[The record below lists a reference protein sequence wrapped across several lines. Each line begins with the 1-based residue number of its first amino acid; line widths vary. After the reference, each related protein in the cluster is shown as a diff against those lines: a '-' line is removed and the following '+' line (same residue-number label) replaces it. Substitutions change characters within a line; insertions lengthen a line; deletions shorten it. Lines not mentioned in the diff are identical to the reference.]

1 MAASSASAENL
12 LKWISRELLGTAGK
26 SLQSAEHEKGEEKL
40 DKYLE
45 EKNMKKETVK
55 DCVYYLPLAAPIS
68 P

>member
-26 SLQSAEHEKGEEKL
+26 SLQSAEHEKGEKRL

-45 EKNMKKETVK
+45 EKERDSTEHLDKSTFDE
-55 DCVYYLPLAAPIS
+55 YGH
-68 P
+68 

>member
-26 SLQSAEHEKGEEKL
+26 SLQSAEHKKGEERL

-45 EKNMKKETVK
+45 EKETLK
-55 DCVYYLPLAAPIS
+55 DCV
-68 P
+68 

>member
-1 MAASSASAENL
+1 MADSSASAENL

-40 DKYLE
+40 DKYE
-45 EKNMKKETVK
+45 HEQ
-55 DCVYYLPLAAPIS
+55 CVYYLPLAAPIS

>member
-26 SLQSAEHEKGEEKL
+26 SLQSAEHEKGEKRL

-45 EKNMKKETVK
+45 EKETLK
-55 DCVYYLPLAAPIS
+55 DCV
-68 P
+68 